1 MPVITSAEII
11 TVGTELLLG
20 EIIDTNSARLA
31 ADLAQAGVDVYW
43 SQRVGDNLTRL
54 LNALE
59 AATRRSELVLVT
71 GGLGPTDDDIT
82 RDAVASLLGEE
93 QVVAPELE
101 AWLRERF
108 ATTGRDM
115 PLANLKQARVIP
127 AAEVLPNPIGTA
139 PGWLVRFQT
148 GGLDR
153 VIATLPGPPRELD
166 LMWQEEV
173 LPRLELPTSH
183 LFVRTFKTLGVGE
196 SHVAER
202 LGNLTQQANP
212 SVATYAKID
221 GVQVR
226 VAAKGEDRQAAERLA
241 RPTVDEVER
250 ILGDSVWGHDQEQ
263 LPEMVI
269 SALQRRGAKLAL
281 ADGVTGGLLT
291 GLLSSAQEAFGH
303 DLQSESLLTSV
314 IAWESELMRTLG
326 VPANLLERLPTG
338 AADVVIALA
347 AAIRAFF
354 NTDFGVAIGPGPLT
368 EPNHPRGGSAGS
380 ARHPGNVSPVEVE
393 RLPTQVVIAIAADD
407 GTTVR
412 TFKLSPLGRAWQR
425 ERTAFTSLN
434 LLRTALR

>member
-20 EIIDTNSARLA
+20 EIVDTNSARLA
-31 ADLAQAGVDVYW
+31 ADLAHSGVDVYW
-43 SQRVGDNLTRL
+43 SQRVGDNLGRVVA
-54 LNALE
+54 ALE
-59 AATRRSELVLVT
+59 AATKRSELVLLT
-71 GGLGPTDDDIT
+71 GGLGPTDDDMT
-82 RDAVASLLGEE
+82 RDAVAQLVGEE
-93 QVVAPELE
+93 QHVSPELE

-127 AAEVLPNPIGTA
+127 SAEVLPNPIGTA
-139 PGWLVRFQT
+139 PGWLVRFNV
-148 GGLDR
+148 GGKERL
-153 VIATLPGPPRELD
+153 IGTLPGPPRELD
-166 LMWQEEV
+166 LMWREQL

-196 SHVAER
+196 SHVAEQ
-202 LGNLTQQANP
+202 LGKLTQQANP

-226 VAAKGEDRQAAERLA
+226 VAAKGEDKAAAERLA
-241 RPTVDEVER
+241 LPTVEEVER
-250 ILGDSVWGHDQEQ
+250 ILGDRVWGYDQQE
-263 LPEMVI
+263 LPTLVI
-269 SALQRRGAKLAL
+269 DALCQRGAKMAL

-291 GLLSSAQEAFGH
+291 GLLSAAQEASGRNPE
-303 DLQSESLLTSV
+303 SECSLTSV
-314 IAWESELMRTLG
+314 IAWEPELMRTLG

-338 AADVVIALA
+338 AAEVVIALA

-354 NTDFGVAIGPGPLT
+354 TADLGVAIGLCPLLD
-368 EPNHPRGGSAGS
+368 PDHPSGGAAGSAG
-380 ARHPGNVSPVEVE
+380 RPGDESPVEVE
-393 RLPTQVVIAIAADD
+393 RLPTQVVIAIADDD
-407 GTTVR
+407 GTTVS